1 MQSNS
6 IAVVNGKGGVGKTSI
21 TANLAGSAALS
32 GWKVLA
38 IDLDSQANLGRDL
51 GYLQAARTDEGAGLL
66 AAVVKG
72 ARLEPL
78 ANERPNLDVVPAG
91 EVTDD
96 LVRYLQ
102 EQGRVG
108 LGSLDAALA
117 GVAHEY
123 DLVVLDCP
131 PQAGAIQDAAL
142 VAAHYLI
149 IPTSFDAGSIDGLS
163 RVASRFQDICVS
175 ENPALE
181 LLGVVLFGF
190 GVRDKRIV
198 AEVRTQL
205 EAALGGSAPVL
216 ETVIRHVRRAAYDM
230 RERGVLAYEY
240 EASAAS
246 APRWYQALREGTA
259 PPTFSS
265 GAGGLAG
272 DYYQLTREVLRL
284 FAERQAEFERAGVQ

>member
-21 TANLAGSAALS
+21 SANLAGSAALS
-32 GWKVLA
+32 DWKVLV

-51 GYLQAARTDEGAGLL
+51 GYLKAGRTDEGAGLL
-66 AAVVKG
+66 DAVVKG
-72 ARLEPL
+72 TKLEPL
-78 ANERPNLDVVPAG
+78 RNERPNLDVVPAG
-91 EVTDD
+91 ESTDE
-96 LVRYLQ
+96 LVRHLQ
-102 EQGRVG
+102 KQGRAG
-108 LGSLDAALA
+108 LESLDAALA
-117 GVAHEY
+117 SVAHEY

-163 RVASRFQDICVS
+163 RVASRFQDICVA

-181 LLGVVLFGF
+181 LLAVVLFGF
-190 GVRDKRIV
+190 GARDKRIL
-198 AEVRTQL
+198 AEVRAQL
-205 EAALGGSAPVL
+205 ETALGGAAPVL
-216 ETVIRHVRRAAYDM
+216 ETMIRHVRRAAYDM

-246 APRWYQALREGTA
+246 APRWYQALREGSA

-284 FAERQAEFERAGVQ
+284 FAERQAQFEQAGVQ

>member
-21 TANLAGSAALS
+21 SANLAGSAALS
-32 GWKVLA
+32 GWKVLLV
-38 IDLDSQANLGRDL
+38 DLDSQANLGRDL
-51 GYLQAARTDEGAGLL
+51 GYLQAGRTDEGEGLL
-66 AAVVKG
+66 AGVVSG
-72 ARLEPL
+72 ASLEPL
-78 ANERPNLDVVPAG
+78 RNERPNLDVLPAG
-91 EVTDD
+91 KATDD
-96 LVRYLQ
+96 LVKYLQ
-102 EQGRVG
+102 EQGRAG
-108 LGSLDAALA
+108 LGSLDAALS
-117 GVAHEY
+117 GVSHEY
-123 DLVVLDCP
+123 DLLVLDCP

-163 RVASRFQDICVS
+163 RVASRFRDICVA

-190 GVRDKRIV
+190 GARDKRILG
-198 AEVRTQL
+198 EVRGQL
-205 EAALGGSAPVL
+205 EVALAGAAPVL

-246 APRWYQALREGTA
+246 APRWYQALREGTE

-265 GAGGLAG
+265 GAGGLAE
-272 DYYQLTREVLRL
+272 DYYELTREVLRL
-284 FAERQAEFERAGVQ
+284 FAERQARFEQAAVQ